1 MKAKLS
7 YPVALLLIAL
17 ANAIAGVVCI
27 SLLPESVA
35 VHFNLS
41 FEVDRLGSPWIY
53 LTFFLFPPLVAAG
66 LLFESLRR
74 GQKEKN
80 RKPAAAPGSI
90 WLLCWLRGSAPAGY
104 PSEERLRPLTGE
116 MHPAMDDPA
125 GILIEDPPRKP
136 PGHPDAPDL
145 IPVRG
150 QTAPAERDRRQGE

>member
-53 LTFFLFPPLVAAG
+53 LTFFSF
-66 LLFESLRR
+66 RR
-74 GQKEKN
+74 WSPQASCLK
-80 RKPAAAPGSI
+80 A
-90 WLLCWLRGSAPAGY
+90 
-104 PSEERLRPLTGE
+104 
-116 MHPAMDDPA
+116 
-125 GILIEDPPRKP
+125 
-136 PGHPDAPDL
+136 
-145 IPVRG
+145 
-150 QTAPAERDRRQGE
+150 